1 MIENHSKKKVLDGI
15 KWSSYSSLIVATIQF
30 VSVIIL
36 ALYLQKKEMGEIA
49 IIQTIVGITIIFL
62 DMGISNAVVHKKDIT
77 KEQLSSVYWVNIA
90 SGFFFTSIIFFLA
103 IPIANYYG
111 SIELVKYI
119 QIISISFLIL
129 SISRLY
135 KFLFIKKI
143 ELQKIAISEI
153 VSYIISFISLWIL
166 LYLNFKV
173 LAFVYSILIRS
184 IIQSIYLF
192 IYGLKLFKPLLVY
205 NHKSLKY
212 LFNYGLFNLG
222 QNLTV
227 YINSQ
232 LDIILIGKLMGVEV
246 LGVYSV
252 AKVLASKPLQL
263 ISPIISK
270 ITFPLMSNVQFDN
283 EKLKNIYLKA
293 VKYLFSIVVIIYL
306 VMLVEAS
313 DLIHIIYKNK
323 WDDAIILLQL
333 LTILYII
340 NAIGNPIGSLILAS
354 GKVKLGF
361 YWNVVMLLIT
371 PIIIYFSSFYGI
383 KQIIISLIIF
393 QLLSLIISY
402 KIITKK
408 ILRISLSELLT
419 PLLYIL
425 FLVLPSIITIVVLYN
440 YISNPYFR
448 IVGLSIIALLIYILS
463 IYKFNNSYFK
473 EIKNNLIIR

>member
-1 MIENHSKKKVLDGI
+1 MTENHSKKKVLNGI
-15 KWSSYSSLIVATIQF
+15 KWSSYSSLIVAAIQF
-30 VSVIIL
+30 VLVIIL

-49 IIQTIVGITIIFL
+49 IIQSIVGITIIFL

-77 KEQLSSVYWVNIA
+77 KQQLSSVYWVNIA
-90 SGFFFTSIIFFLA
+90 SGFFFTSIIFFSA
-103 IPIANYYG
+103 IPIANYYD
-111 SIELVKYI
+111 SNELVKYI

-135 KFLFIKKI
+135 KFLFIKKL
-143 ELQKIAISEI
+143 ELRKIAISEI
-153 VSYIISFISLWIL
+153 LSYSISFISLWIL

-192 IYGLKLFKPLLVY
+192 IYGLKVFKPLFIY
-205 NHKSLKY
+205 DHKSLKY

-222 QNLTV
+222 QNLTI

-232 LDIILIGKLMGVEV
+232 LDVILIGRLMGMEV

-361 YWNVVMLLIT
+361 YWNLIMLLII

-383 KQIIISLIIF
+383 KQIIISLITY

-425 FLVLPSIITIVVLYN
+425 LLVLPSIITIVILSN
-440 YISNPYFR
+440 YITNPYIR
-448 IVGLSIIALLIYILS
+448 IIGLPIIALLVYILS
-463 IYKFNNSYFK
+463 IYKFNNRYFK
-473 EIKNNLIIR
+473 EIKNNLIVI